1 MQPKGVQREY
11 MRLHRRI
18 NLSPAETAER
28 VRLLHQTNLPG
39 AALVPALAMHCV
51 MGILV
56 REFARYRGCT
66 LLPLG
71 QQEPIGRRAGLV
83 DDIHILDAAGRLVEG
98 YKVLHNIPVT
108 GGMLQDLS
116 EKLKGAMA
124 YRYYLLTTY
133 RREDYSEFNP
143 YIDRIAEVLGCQLTV
158 DSFDQTLRYYLRS
171 VKDTAMF
178 VDEYAS
184 RLETAPAVSL
194 QLKQAWNEILDR

>member
-1 MQPKGVQREY
+1 MQLKGVQREY

-39 AALVPALAMHCV
+39 AALVTALAMHCV
-51 MGILV
+51 MGIQV
-56 REFARYRGCT
+56 REFARYRDCT

-71 QQEPIGRRAGLV
+71 HQEPIGRRAGLL
-83 DDIHILDAAGRLVEG
+83 DDIHIRDAAGILVEG
-98 YKVLHNIPVT
+98 YQVLHNIPVT

-116 EKLKGAMA
+116 AKLKGVTV

-143 YIDRIAEVLGCQLTV
+143 YIDRIARVLGCQLTI
-158 DSFDQTLRYYLRS
+158 DSFDQTLRHYLRS
-171 VKDTAMF
+171 IKDTAMF

-184 RLETAPAVSL
+184 RLETDPAVSL
-194 QLKQAWNEILDR
+194 QLKQAWNEILAR